1 MLNLAANGLAYGVHV
16 FVTAARWA
24 EIRPAM
30 KDLMQT
36 RIELRLGDPSE
47 SEIDRKFAVKVPQG
61 RPGRGMHGSKLHFLT
76 ALPRV
81 DSETIG
87 DRVEAEHEQV
97 KREIDEG
104 KPVRAPRLGW
114 ELYNDDVSDGVADF
128 VNRVKSS
135 WKGRPAPQV
144 RLLPEMLPYQQLPRP
159 EQQPKPKLVP
169 VGINEDGLHPVY
181 LDFNSE
187 PNFYAFGERESGK
200 TALLRTIVRGI
211 TERYTPKEALILL
224 VDYRRTMLGFL
235 NTGHLLEY
243 AVGADQLKGN
253 VKDIAAS
260 LKKRLPGPDV
270 TQEQL
275 KDRSWWKGPELF
287 VIVDDYELVAP
298 QGNNPLAPLAEF
310 VPVSNDV
317 GLHIVLARN
326 SGGGSKSLYEPIIGK
341 MRETSAPGLAM
352 SANKD
357 DGQLVANIKSR
368 PLPPGRGTLVS
379 RSLRAG
385 PADDPD
391 DSSRLSKGRCSR
403 RTGGRTASPSDDRTD
418 AGERQAAVS
427 GIAAQYGVQPHG
439 PARRGAA
446 SVGSARPRTATIV
459 SGNSRSYDGV
469 VMASH
474 SIKIVFATLT
484 CECVQGQRRC
494 AGVSLLGASSA
505 DQAVARSSPAAG
517 SLRAAG

>member
-1 MLNLAANGLAYGVHV
+1 MGGGNAS
-16 FVTAARWA
+16 AARVGASPSWSTSDGWGGTA
-24 EIRPAM
+24 GAGRWPAGM
-30 KDLMQT
+30 AD
-36 RIELRLGDPSE
+36 EL
-47 SEIDRKFAVKVPQG
+47 
-61 RPGRGMHGSKLHFLT
+61 
-76 ALPRV
+76 
-81 DSETIG
+81 
-87 DRVEAEHEQV
+87 AEHDFTV
-97 KREIDEG
+97 GARRGGGGEG
-104 KPVRAPRLGW
+104 
-114 ELYNDDVSDGVADF
+114 Y
-128 VNRVKSS
+128 
-135 WKGRPAPQV
+135 
-144 RLLPEMLPYQQLPRP
+144 PRP
-159 EQQPKPKLVP
+159 WSI
-169 VGINEDGLHPVY
+169 GGGC
-181 LDFNSE
+181 S
-187 PNFYAFGERESGK
+187 S
-200 TALLRTIVRGI
+200 
-211 TERYTPKEALILL
+211 
-224 VDYRRTMLGFL
+224 
-235 NTGHLLEY
+235 
-243 AVGADQLKGN
+243 
-253 VKDIAAS
+253 
-260 LKKRLPGPDV
+260 
-270 TQEQL
+270 
-275 KDRSWWKGPELF
+275 
-287 VIVDDYELVAP
+287 P